1 MFLLDTE
8 TIVASGLGTVMLFLI
23 YRAYSIWKK
32 WSKKSRLDDEIAID
46 RRIAEAIKN
55 GDVLLL
61 AKLKKY
67 YQIYANQKKRAPE
80 TGESSS
86 PPNEKTGA
94 DPTTESA
101 PDP

>member
-8 TIVASGLGTVMLFLI
+8 TVVAGGLGTVILFFV

-32 WSKKSRLDDEIAID
+32 WSKKSQLDDEIAID
-46 RRIAEAIKN
+46 KRIAEAIKN

-67 YQIYANQKKRAPE
+67 YQTYANSKARAATPRSASPQDDKK
-80 TGESSS
+80 TD
-86 PPNEKTGA
+86 A
-94 DPTTESA
+94 DPVVESA